1 MRLLQLVTGP
11 QEILDLHPHV
21 SVVTG
26 LDEDSRTALVEAV
39 AGLARAEAV
48 GQGGLLEAH
57 GVLFDLDPVLLSVI
71 ESAPDTIDPIV
82 QPGQL
87 PTQPVSVDARELRS
101 REQSFA
107 QLLERITGQAERQSV
122 ARDAVAAAS
131 SALDAAR
138 RARADADSSASSRA
152 AELERLAGRLDELQD
167 LRRKLSDE
175 AGDLRHALAS
185 ARGAREEVER
195 RTAKEREATDAA
207 VALRSAIEAEL
218 AEIDSTVELTS
229 TDEVD
234 RAAEALQEL
243 EAVIAQERAHE
254 AERAQAPAPEP
265 VPDVEAAPQEP
276 AEDRLERLDARLR
289 ELEHLLV
296 VVTAVERA
304 EIEEAV
310 ELLQGGE
317 TADRVPSPQAHAI
330 ADELDQISAEL
341 NASAAHE
348 LPEVPPAVIS
358 DARSRLDDARQALL
372 EAEQAV
378 RSRELDRDDVL
389 LLEDTHSELVEVMD
403 KASSRFGGGRAA
415 NRLAELRSAEEAVLE
430 RLGFASY
437 ADYMM
442 GYSLFVVDPAKEQAL
457 DEARA
462 ALAAAEDEWRAMQ
475 RDVDAALA
483 RAALLDRRRSL
494 LTQARELLGRVMDG
508 GEPQAELR
516 ALRVPAT
523 STVESAKR
531 LRSSLEAV
539 GMELGD
545 EQLDHDELLLLAES
559 WLREADLVDGRRRAA
574 LDEQSALRQE
584 RAELV
589 QQIEDERLAA
599 SAPEPVPEELP
610 LTAEDREELRV
621 QRLAA
626 ARDALAAAQ
635 ARHAASQAAAARR
648 SALLEDLETA
658 REMERSASLASAGAA
673 AEVSAAVEAEAAL
686 AARLRAVDDDDAR
699 AAREIAEAERSLE
712 SLTGPPPDVSSLESA
727 LQAAEARH
735 QEAMAQLEV
744 EDLALEALDAEGRE
758 AALEIERLQD
768 IVAAQGTGS
777 ATPAEELE
785 WYLLARLASQ
795 RSVSVAGSVPLLLDE
810 ALRGLQADELDHLL
824 GRLERMAEAVQVIVI
839 SEDPVVAAWAEGAGP
854 ARAAVVRPSAA

>member
-1 MRLLQLVTGP
+1 MRLLQLLTGP
-11 QEILDLHPHV
+11 HDILDLHPHL

-87 PTQPVSVDARELRS
+87 PTQPVSVDARELRTS
-101 REQSFA
+101 EQAFA
-107 QLLERITGQAERQSV
+107 QLLERIAGQAERQSV
-122 ARDAVAAAS
+122 ARDAVAAAA
-131 SALDAAR
+131 SALEAAR
-138 RARADADSSASSRA
+138 RARAEADSSAAGRE
-152 AELERLAGRLDELQD
+152 AELERLTRRLDELQD
-167 LRRKLSDE
+167 LRRKLSEE

-195 RTAKEREATDAA
+195 RTATEREATEAA
-207 VALRSAIEAEL
+207 IALRSAIEAEL
-218 AEIDSTVELTS
+218 AEIDSTVETTS

-234 RAAEALQEL
+234 RAAQALQEL
-243 EAVIAQERAHE
+243 ESVIAEERAQE
-254 AERAQAPAPEP
+254 AERVQETGPEPAPE
-265 VPDVEAAPQEP
+265 VEAPPVEP
-276 AEDRLERLDARLR
+276 AEIRLERLDARLR

-317 TADRVPSPQAHAI
+317 TADQVPSPEAHAI
-330 ADELDQISAEL
+330 ADELDEISAAL
-341 NASAAHE
+341 DATAADE
-348 LPEVPPAVIS
+348 SGEVPPAVIT

-389 LLEDTHSELVEVMD
+389 VLEETHSALVEVMD
-403 KASSRFGGGRAA
+403 KAGGRFGGGRAA
-415 NRLAELRSAEEAVLE
+415 NRLAELRSAETEVLE

-437 ADYMM
+437 SDYMM

-457 DEARA
+457 EKARD
-462 ALAAAEDEWRAMQ
+462 ALAAAEDEWRALQ

-494 LTQARELLGRVMDG
+494 LTHARELLGRVTDG

-523 STVESAKR
+523 STMESARR
-531 LRSSLEAV
+531 LRSALEAV

-545 EQLDHDELLLLAES
+545 EELDHDELLLLAES

-574 LDEQSALRQE
+574 LDEQSALRQQ
-584 RAELV
+584 RLELV
-589 QQIEDERLAA
+589 QEIEDERFAA
-599 SAPEPVPEELP
+599 SAPEPMPEELP
-610 LTAEDREELRV
+610 LTAEDREALREE
-621 QRLAA
+621 RLAA
-626 ARDALAAAQ
+626 ARDALAAAR
-635 ARHAASQAAAARR
+635 ARYAASQAAAARR
-648 SALLEDLETA
+648 SALLDDLETA
-658 REMERSASLASAGAA
+658 REMERSASQASAGAA
-673 AEVSAAVEAEAAL
+673 AEVTAVVEAEAVL
-686 AARLRAVDDDDAR
+686 AARVRAVEDDDAR
-699 AAREIAEAERSLE
+699 AAREIEEAERSLE
-712 SLTGPPPDVSSLESA
+712 LLSGPPPDVSSLEA
-727 LQAAEARH
+727 TLQAAEARH
-735 QEAMAQLEV
+735 QEAIAQLEA

-810 ALRGLQADELDHLL
+810 ALRGLHADELDHLL

-839 SEDPVVAAWAEGAGP
+839 SEDPVVAAWAEEAGP